1 MVLSDLFSWR
11 FVRFNEAFEKAK
23 KANVSQMIEHPLF
36 VYVNLVESQW
46 LEDSYDELLRTVP
59 YKSGE
64 AWREPRHVQY
74 HRLCVGRI
82 ETVHVPV
89 KEVDGRPVSFT
100 QNQTTTICLH
110 FCRRHVPYHCA
121 Q

>member
-1 MVLSDLFSWR
+1 
-11 FVRFNEAFEKAK
+11 
-23 KANVSQMIEHPLF
+23 MIERPLF

-64 AWREPRHVQY
+64 AWWEPCQVQY
-74 HRLCVGRI
+74 HRLRGSTI
-82 ETVHVPV
+82 ETANVSVT
-89 KEVDGRPVSFT
+89 EVNGRPVTFPT
-100 QNQTTTICLH
+100 DQTTTICLH
-110 FCRRHVPYHCA
+110 FRRRRHGSCRFT